1 MITRLKSS
9 SVAQGLPKYRSLLAG
24 NDAYLPSVFESI
36 STVTVGSGGSSSVTF
51 SSIPGT
57 YTHLQ
62 IRGIHRADNGGGT
75 SVNGYI
81 QFNSDTGSNYS
92 WHVLAGDSDAASATA
107 LTSTSTPYAIRAE
120 GTGGIA
126 NSFGASI
133 TDILDYAN
141 TNKYKTVRTITGS
154 QNNGSGYGAGFIN
167 LNSVLWMSTSAITSI
182 SLYVS
187 GGPATWQ
194 QYSSFALYGI
204 KSSY

>member
-1 MITRLKSS
+1 MPNLGIIASSTR
-9 SVAQGLPKYRSLLAG
+9 QGLNVDTGAMFPLQ
-24 NDAYLPSVFESI
+24 V
-36 STVTVGSGGSSSVTF
+36 VTVGATSV
-51 SSIPGT
+51 SSITFTNIPNT
-57 YTHLQ
+57 YAHLQ

-92 WHVLAGDSDAASATA
+92 WHVLAGDSSAASAGA

-154 QNNGSGYGAGFIN
+154 QNNGANGTYGAGFIN

-194 QYSSFALYGI
+194 QYSQFALYGV
-204 KSSY
+204 KSA

>member
-1 MITRLKSS
+1 MSPILQTFGNASARGYGFSLGAA
-9 SVAQGLPKYRSLLAG
+9 VADGS
-24 NDAYLPSVFESI
+24 FESI
-36 STVTVGSGGSSSVTF
+36 ATVTVGAGGSSSVTF

-92 WHVLAGDSDAASATA
+92 WHVLAGDSSAASAGA

-154 QNNGSGYGAGFIN
+154 QNNGANGTYGAGFIN

-204 KSSY
+204 KGS